1 VRGYYWGC
9 RPEALHQRPPQH
21 HCANQALHV
30 PTHELVFVSHNF
42 LAGRQERHLQRRP
55 RAVTMRKA
63 LVDRPKTFVDWR
75 SGDKARD
82 LTGAGGPTSIKG
94 HQPEVLQEEHVPEV
108 RPASR
113 ATRQRSSTGG
123 HMSPP
128 DRSRIKCSEV

>member
-1 VRGYYWGC
+1 
-9 RPEALHQRPPQH
+9 
-21 HCANQALHV
+21 
-30 PTHELVFVSHNF
+30 
-42 LAGRQERHLQRRP
+42 
-55 RAVTMRKA
+55 MRKA

-82 LTGAGGPTSIKG
+82 LTGTRGPASIKG
-94 HQPEVLQEEHVPEV
+94 HQPKVLQEEHVPEV

-123 HMSPP
+123 HVSPP